1 MATHLDLEEQE
12 QIDQLK
18 HFWKTWGTFITSVV
32 VLVSGA
38 VLGWNSYQWWQTRQ
52 AMQAAALSD
61 AVESALRQADSGR
74 AEQAFGDLKVRFP
87 SAIQTAQTALSLAKQ
102 QVDAGH
108 LDSAKATL
116 QWLADSGRDEGYK
129 AIARLRLAAL
139 LLDKK
144 DYDAALA
151 ALAVKSPP
159 EFDAVVADRTG
170 DILVAQGKTDEA
182 AEAYRKAWAGLQE
195 GVEYR
200 RIVEVKL
207 NALGV
212 SVESASAG
220 VAGGRS

>member
-18 HFWKTWGTFITSVV
+18 HFWKTWGTLITSVV

-38 VLGWNSYQWWQTRQ
+38 VLGWNGYQWWQVRQ
-52 AMQAAALSD
+52 ATQAAALSD
-61 AVESALRQADSGR
+61 SVEAALRQADGGR
-74 AEQAFGDLKVRFP
+74 AEQAFGDLKARFP
-87 SAIQTAQTALSLAKQ
+87 SAMQTAQAALSLAKQ
-102 QVDAGH
+102 QVDAGQ

-129 AIARLRLAAL
+129 SIARLRLAAL
-139 LLDKK
+139 LMDKK

-151 ALAVKSPP
+151 ALAVKHPP

-170 DILVAQGKTDEA
+170 DILVAQGKAAEA
-182 AEAYRKAWAGLQE
+182 AEAYRKAWSGLQE

-212 SVESASAG
+212 SVEPASAG
-220 VAGGRS
+220 AAGGRS